1 MRVPMYLIRSNR
13 SSQSCVYFRKCLD
26 GKAVQQEILRPK
38 WSMMGLI
45 FMKDGWNKVLE
56 PVWVLPPGKQSN
68 MRCWSRCRCEKHPS
82 SVECIYIGQW
92 KTIFSFCFGH
102 TLWTICISDCISWR
116 KSVLNVHWKDWCWSS
131 NTLTTCCEG
140 RTHWKRPWCWERLK
154 TGGEGD
160 NRGWDGS
167 VASPARWTWIWA
179 SSRSWWWTGK
189 PGVLQSMGSQKAGH
203 NWATELNLTVNHAC
217 LVSWLRMY
225 SLPNLYITI

>member
-13 SSQSCVYFRKCLD
+13 SSQSCVYCRKCLD

-56 PVWVLPPGKQSN
+56 PEWVLPPGKQSN
-68 MRCWSRCRCEKHPS
+68 MRCWSRCRREKHPS
-82 SVECIYIGQW
+82 SVECIYVGQW

-160 NRGWDGS
+160 NRGWDGWWHHQLDGHEFVQTLGDGKDKEAWRAAVHG
-167 VASPARWTWIWA
+167 VAKSQTRLSDRTTIHLHMRFYAI
-179 SSRSWWWTGK
+179 SFHFSRN
-189 PGVLQSMGSQKAGH
+189 V
-203 NWATELNLTVNHAC
+203 
-217 LVSWLRMY
+217 
-225 SLPNLYITI
+225 